1 MLMLIEGTGEGHL
14 RAAIHSV
21 EREIKVQHS
30 LWTLWIAFSTIKK
43 VRSCPGEQVNIYIT
57 TRSPPQL
64 YQRLSPEHALVRAT
78 EFPSPAEDRLGA
90 CTVCCLTMHHSAA
103 DSMLQQLAGLPC
115 IQRANRATR
124 GGRRPGVE
132 RKPSVPVVQ
141 CLPEELDFAMN
152 VDGVHDD
159 LRYGLGCLLSANLLH
174 AANVSSQFLDEL
186 RLSYVESAQAHLRP
200 VEGFQAGTFERRASG
215 IPTCV
220 ACCGVFV
227 VCCRVCVCVVC
238 QVMFH
243 QRTTRLGD
251 TQAGS
256 CQRTIS

>member
-186 RLSYVESAQAHLRP
+186 RRGSSAECVGQAEAALYHMWNQRKPIYDPLKAFKQALSRGGHQGFLRAWR
-200 VEGFQAGTFERRASG
+200 VVGCLW
-215 IPTCV
+215 CV
-220 ACCGVFV
+220 V
-227 VCCRVCVCVVC
+227 VCVCVLCVK
-238 QVMFH
+238 
-243 QRTTRLGD
+243 
-251 TQAGS
+251 
-256 CQRTIS
+256 